1 MTVDSGRIL
10 VLAHLFFI
18 VSLTR
23 PWLKLLLGFHGKML
37 FEGKYVIP
45 GGTTYYSEWNCKM
58 DIYKGVIQETTH
70 CEGEHVSTMFIHPK
84 KDNTYMLF
92 KSKKP

>member
-1 MTVDSGRIL
+1 MTEGNFITVDSGRIL

-23 PWLKLLLGFHGKML
+23 QIEIAVGLRVLGFHGKML

-45 GGTTYYSEWNCKM
+45 SGTTYCKT
-58 DIYKGVIQETTH
+58 DIHVYKGVIQETTH
-70 CEGEHVSTMFIHPK
+70 CEWEYVCTMS
-84 KDNTYMLF
+84 LL
-92 KSKKP
+92 